1 MAVKPGA
8 DFDFGFTAMDADE
21 LETVQESKAAIEQV
35 TEVASAT
42 QDKIDTL
49 YNMIMPLLNNLQTN
63 PEKEYIYWPNRMDK
77 VEAFR
82 DQLTE
87 VYKS

>member
-1 MAVKPGA
+1 MAKTDL
-8 DFDFGFTAMDADE
+8 DFDFGFTAMDAED
-21 LETVQESKAAIEQV
+21 LDAVQDSVLAAQKAQ
-35 TEVASAT
+35 EVSSDV
-42 QDKIDTL
+42 QNKIDAL
-49 YNMIMPLLNNLQTN
+49 YNMIMPLLNNLQKN

-87 VYKS
+87 VYNS

>member
-1 MAVKPGA
+1 MAKT
-8 DFDFGFTAMDADE
+8 DLEFDFGFTAMDAEE
-21 LETVQESKAAIEQV
+21 LDAVQDSVLAAQKAQ
-35 TEVASAT
+35 EVSSDV
-42 QDKIDTL
+42 QNKIDAL
-49 YNMIMPLLNNLQTN
+49 YNMIMPLLNNLQKN

-87 VYKS
+87 VYNS